1 MPTNDHEAR
10 QIFTIINEF
19 IDVDT
24 ARKIMT
30 RLHEEVGKKTDNESL
45 AISLEML
52 ASAYSQQEKVE

>member
-1 MPTNDHEAR
+1 MPTNDNEAR

-52 ASAYSQQEKVE
+52 ASAYSHQEKVE

>member
-1 MPTNDHEAR
+1 MPTNNHEAQ

-24 ARKIMT
+24 ARQIMT
-30 RLHEEVGKKTDNESL
+30 RLHEEVGKQTENESL
-45 AISLEML
+45 AVSLEML

>member
-10 QIFTIINEF
+10 QIFNIINDF

-24 ARKIMT
+24 ARQIMT
-30 RLHEEVGKKTDNESL
+30 RLHEEVGKQTENESL
-45 AISLEML
+45 AVSLEML

>member
-1 MPTNDHEAR
+1 MPTNDNEAQ

>member
-10 QIFTIINEF
+10 HIFNIINDF
-19 IDVDT
+19 IDVNT
-24 ARKIMT
+24 ARQIMT
-30 RLHEEVGKKTDNESL
+30 RLHEEVGKQTDNESL